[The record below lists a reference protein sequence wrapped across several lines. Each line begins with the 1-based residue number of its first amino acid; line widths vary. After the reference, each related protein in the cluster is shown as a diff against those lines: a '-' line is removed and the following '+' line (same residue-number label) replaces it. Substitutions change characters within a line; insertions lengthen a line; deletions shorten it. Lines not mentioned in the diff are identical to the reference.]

1 MSTPFDQTSPKV
13 IITMFC
19 PLRFRKKEAI
29 SRTDQFCFSSS
40 LNFWRAVFARL
51 SLLATFDGVGQ
62 ANARIAPV
70 ERTTNH
76 NQHLS
81 VHSLSSQHVFCDV
94 WRDMFLATW
103 MSGRSACLALGSWQ
117 PKPMPKGFQSQQ
129 CQRYGRYGLEWTAS
143 FCCPWL
149 FKAPVVAVPDNSPK
163 AGRRL
168 YRSFYINLL
177 QWWDSGGNVQGMDVV
192 GRKRVAMFGLRH
204 QPHREAESVAL
215 TVSLQDHAEDSKA
228 ARTPDVPLLAEVW

>member
-1 MSTPFDQTSPKV
+1 
-13 IITMFC
+13 MFC

-70 ERTTNH
+70 ERTTNITNH

-168 YRSFYINLL
+168 YRSFYI
-177 QWWDSGGNVQGMDVV
+177 
-192 GRKRVAMFGLRH
+192 

-228 ARTPDVPLLAEVW
+228 ARTPDVPLLAAVW